1 MTLTQWFSDLIWIG
15 VFIASAGAL
24 LQLAVIAGMMSAW
37 LLGERAVAWIGRRWI
52 VPGAGPGEPY
62 RRSLGAI
69 GHGRGRRRCRR
80 DHRHRALVRHRG
92 LAISMAPN
100 PLSRAEYWKRRE
112 RRSSRCPPSS
122 PWRSARSAHPDD
134 RMPRGGSEARSLGE
148 RRRRRATLL
157 LYVPMLLPQIA
168 FPFGIQ
174 VLLVG
179 LGLDGGVFSVIWMH
193 VVFSLPFVFLSLAEP
208 YRRLDPRYERT
219 ALALGCPP
227 DQVLLRVKLPMLLR
241 PGLVALAVGF
251 AVGVGQYLPTLIAG
265 ARVETLTN
273 LAVGM
278 SAGGDNGCWRLWGC
292 CRWRCR

>member
-1 MTLTQWFSDLIWIG
+1 MSALIPL
-15 VFIASAGAL
+15 AGAL
-24 LQLAVIAGMMSAW
+24 AALILT
-37 LLGERAVAWIGRRWI
+37 IGCL
-52 VPGAGPGEPY
+52 E
-62 RRSLGAI
+62 
-69 GHGRGRRRCRR
+69 
-80 DHRHRALVRHRG
+80 
-92 LAISMAPN
+92 
-100 PLSRAEYWKRRE
+100 AE
-112 RRSSRCPPSS
+112 
-122 PWRSARSAHPDD
+122 AR
-134 RMPRGGSEARSLGE
+134 RGGLGE

-168 FPFGIQ
+168 FLFGIQ

-265 ARVETLTN
+265 AGRVETLTN

-278 SAGGDNGCWRLWGC
+278 SAGGDRRVLAVVGLLQMALPLIGFALAMAIPAWAFRHRRGLRLAG
-292 CRWRCR
+292 